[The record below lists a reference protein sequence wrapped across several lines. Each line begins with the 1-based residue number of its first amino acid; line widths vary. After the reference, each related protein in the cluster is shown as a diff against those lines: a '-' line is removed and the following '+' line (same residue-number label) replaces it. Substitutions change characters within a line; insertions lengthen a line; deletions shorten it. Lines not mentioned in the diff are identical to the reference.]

1 MFCIAA
7 FIVLA
12 IISIFSARY
21 RKLAAK
27 AWSCTLR
34 RVTLRPCD
42 TSFKEETKNKLLSHV
57 AKRTPKLVKT
67 ADVGIEVASFVLVI
81 LTIWSVLVVLEA
93 GLNLFVWGTCSP
105 SNASSCS
112 LSSES
117 CSINTVDKNLWQLTA
132 EGKPFDWF
140 VNQANNL
147 GNTISN
153 IPTRLQ
159 TWDATKYLPKNA
171 TYFYKF
177 DSSKPTALEV
187 IDPGCIVCQ
196 HLFKNIKSADFEN
209 KYNLTYIPYPIKNP
223 DVPGKYKFVNSYV
236 VTTYLEAIKINL
248 LPNQKTPTDWQ
259 ILERIYTGNDGS
271 GTSYQIKI
279 NTMLDASQTKDLIRS
294 WLKDIGYSESQIKQI
309 DSDASSQKIAD
320 IIKQNQD
327 IVNNKIKT
335 VKIPTLIFNGQQ
347 HNGLVNINDLH

>member
-7 FIVLA
+7 FIILA
-12 IISIFSARY
+12 IISVFSARY
-21 RKLAAK
+21 RKLAKK

-57 AKRTPKLVKT
+57 AKKTPRLVKT
-67 ADVGIEVASFVLVI
+67 ADVGIEVASFALVV

-93 GLNLFVWGTCSP
+93 GLNLFVWGTCAP

-132 EGKPFDWF
+132 EGKPIDWF

-159 TWDATKYLPKNA
+159 NWDATKYLPQNA
-171 TYFYKF
+171 TYYNAFEK
-177 DSSKPTALEV
+177 SKPTALEV

-196 HLFKNIKSADFEN
+196 HLFKNIKSTGFQD
-209 KYNLTYIPYPIKNP
+209 KYNLTYIAYPIKNP
-223 DVPGKYKFVNSYV
+223 DIPGKYKFANSYT
-236 VTTYLEAIKINL
+236 VTQYLESLRINPLPGQKI
-248 LPNQKTPTDWQ
+248 PTDWQ
-259 ILERIYTGNDGS
+259 ILERIYTGSAAGGISN
-271 GTSYQIKI
+271 QIKI
-279 NTMLDASQTKDLIRS
+279 NTMLDTRQTKELIHA
-294 WLKDIGYSESQIKQI
+294 WLKEIGYNDVQLVQI
-309 DSDASSQKIAD
+309 DSDANSQKIAN

-335 VKIPTLIFNGQQ
+335 VKIPTLIFKGQL
-347 HNGLVNINDLH
+347 HSGLVNTGDLN

>member
-21 RKLAAK
+21 RKLAVK
-27 AWSCTLR
+27 AWSCTAR

-57 AKRTPKLVKT
+57 AKRTPRLVKT
-67 ADVGIEVASFVLVI
+67 ADIGIEIASFVLVI
-81 LTIWSVLVVLEA
+81 LTIWSIIVVLEA
-93 GLNLFVWGTCSP
+93 GLNLFVWGTCAP

-132 EGKPFDWF
+132 EGKPLDWF

-159 TWDATKYLPKNA
+159 TWDATKYLPQNA

-177 DSSKPTALEV
+177 DKSKSTALEV

-196 HLFKNIKSADFEN
+196 HLFKNIQSSGFAK
-209 KYNLTYIPYPIKNP
+209 KYNLTYIAYPIKNP
-223 DVPGKYKFVNSYV
+223 EIAGKYKFANSYT
-236 VTTYLEAIKINL
+236 VTQYLEAIKLNPL
-248 LPNQKTPTDWQ
+248 ANQKNPADWQ
-259 ILERIYTGNDGS
+259 ILERIYTWNDTN

-279 NTMLDASQTKDLIRS
+279 NTMMDNLQTKALLLG
-294 WLKDIGYSESQIKQI
+294 WLKNIGYNAVQLKQI
-309 DSDASSQKIAD
+309 ETDANSQKVAD
-320 IIKQNQD
+320 IIKQNQN
-327 IVNNKIKT
+327 IVNNNIKT
-335 VKIPTLIFNGQQ
+335 VKIPTLIFTGRQ
-347 HNGLVNINDLH
+347 HNGLVSTGDLK

>member
-27 AWSCTLR
+27 AWSCTAR

-57 AKRTPKLVKT
+57 AKRTPRLVKT
-67 ADVGIEVASFVLVI
+67 ADIGIEVASFLLVI
-81 LTIWSVLVVLEA
+81 LTIWSLFVALEA

-132 EGKPFDWF
+132 EGKPLDWF

-159 TWDATKYLPKNA
+159 TWDATKYLPQNA
-171 TYFYKF
+171 TYFNKF
-177 DSSKPTALEV
+177 DSAKPTALEV
-187 IDPGCIVCQ
+187 VDPGCIVCQ
-196 HLFKNIKSADFEN
+196 HLFKNIKSAGFEN
-209 KYNLTYIPYPIKNP
+209 KYNLTYIAYPIKNP
-223 DVPGKYKFVNSYV
+223 DVPGKYKFVNSYT
-236 VTTYLEAIKINL
+236 VTKYLEAIKINPL
-248 LPNQKTPTDWQ
+248 AGLKTPADWQ
-259 ILERIYTGNDGS
+259 VLENIYTGSDSN

-279 NTMLDASQTKDLIRS
+279 NTMLDSNQTRDLILG
-294 WLKDIGYSESQIKQI
+294 WLKDIGYSQVQLDQINT
-309 DSDASSQKIAD
+309 DANSQKIAN

-335 VKIPTLIFNGQQ
+335 VKIPTLIFSGRQ
-347 HNGLVNINDLH
+347 HNGLVNTSDLH

>member
-21 RKLAAK
+21 RKLAVK

-57 AKRTPKLVKT
+57 AKKTPQLVKT
-67 ADVGIEVASFVLVI
+67 ADIGIEVASFVLVI
-81 LTIWSVLVVLEA
+81 LTIWSILVVLEA

-117 CSINTVDKNLWQLTA
+117 CSINAVDKNLWQLTA
-132 EGKPFDWF
+132 EGKPIDWF

-159 TWDATKYLPKNA
+159 TWDATKYLPQNA
-171 TYFYKF
+171 TYYNKF

-196 HLFKNIKSADFEN
+196 HLFKNIKSTGFQN
-209 KYNLTYIPYPIKNP
+209 KYNLTYIAYPIKNP
-223 DVPGKYKFVNSYV
+223 DIPDKYKFVNSYT
-236 VTTYLEAIKINL
+236 VTQYLESLKINPL
-248 LPNQKTPTDWQ
+248 SEQQIPTDWQ
-259 ILERIYTGNDGS
+259 ILERIYTGSDAKSISN
-271 GTSYQIKI
+271 QIKI
-279 NTMLDASQTKDLIRS
+279 NTMLDTGQTKDLIHA
-294 WLKDIGYSESQIKQI
+294 WLKDIGYNDTQITQI
-309 DSDASSQKIAD
+309 DNDANSQKIAS
-320 IIKQNQD
+320 IIKHNQD

-347 HNGLVNINDLH
+347 HSGLVNAGDLH

>member
-21 RKLAAK
+21 RKLAGK

-57 AKRTPKLVKT
+57 AKRTPRLVKT

-81 LTIWSVLVVLEA
+81 LTIWSIFVVLEA
-93 GLNLFVWGTCSP
+93 GLNLFVWGTCAP

-117 CSINTVDKNLWQLTA
+117 CSINTVRKNLWELTM
-132 EGKPFDWF
+132 EGKPQGWF
-140 VNQANNL
+140 VNEATDL
-147 GNTISN
+147 GNTIAN
-153 IPTRLQ
+153 IPSRLKH
-159 TWDATKYLPKNA
+159 WDATKYLPQNA
-171 TYFYKF
+171 TYFNKF

-196 HLFKNIKSADFEN
+196 HLFQNIKQAGFEN

-223 DVPGKYKFVNSYV
+223 DLPGKYKFANSYV
-236 VTTYLEAIKINL
+236 ITTYLEAIQMNPL
-248 LPNQKTPTDWQ
+248 ASQKTPADWQ
-259 ILERIYTGNDGS
+259 ILERIYTGNDSS
-271 GTSYQIKI
+271 GMSYQNKI
-279 NTMLDASQTKDLIRS
+279 NLMLNANQTKDLILG
-294 WLKDIGYSESQIKQI
+294 WLKDIGYSLPQLNQIET
-309 DSDASSQKIAD
+309 DANSQKVAN

-335 VKIPTLIFNGQQ
+335 VKIPTIIFNGQL
-347 HNGLVNINDLH
+347 HSGLVNTGDLH